1 MNAHNDTAT
10 GKGLHRYLL
19 HDPSALSLTAS
30 NLVTIGFALA
40 QGWELSVLMWIY
52 WSQSIIIGLSN
63 FARILSLREFST
75 QGFRINNRAV
85 EPTEQTK
92 RKTAF
97 FFLIHYGFFHLIY
110 FAFLLTDSK
119 LNRGQLVPVL
129 LCVAMFL
136 VNHSYSFLH
145 NLKRDLARKPNI
157 GTVMFFPYARII
169 PLHLTIIFGSMLAKG
184 TGRMVLFLVL
194 KTFADLIM
202 HGVEHA
208 RGLPRGGSL

>member
-1 MNAHNDTAT
+1 MH
-10 GKGLHRYLL
+10 HYLL
-19 HDPSALSLTAS
+19 RDPSALSLIVS
-30 NLVTIGFALA
+30 NLVTIVFAVV

-63 FARILSLREFST
+63 FARILSLKEFST
-75 QGFRINNRAV
+75 EGFRIGNRPV
-85 EPTEQTK
+85 RPTEQTK

-119 LNRGQLVPVL
+119 LAGRHLVPVL
-129 LCVAMFL
+129 FCVAIFL
-136 VNHSYSFLH
+136 VNHSYSFLY

-157 GTVMFFPYARII
+157 GMVMFFPYARIV

-184 TGRMVLFLVL
+184 TGRLILFLLL
-194 KTFADLIM
+194 KTLADLIM
-202 HGVEHA
+202 HGVEHT
-208 RGLPRGGSL
+208 RGLPQEG